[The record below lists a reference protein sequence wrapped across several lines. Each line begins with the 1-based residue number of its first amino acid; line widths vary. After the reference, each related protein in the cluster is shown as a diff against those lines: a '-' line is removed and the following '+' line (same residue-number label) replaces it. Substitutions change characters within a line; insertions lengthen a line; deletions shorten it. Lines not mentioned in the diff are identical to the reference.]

1 MRQHLVDD
9 PDAQPAALEAT
20 EAGWLR
26 LSSRLTREIG
36 RLADRDDL
44 IVQAAP
50 GAGRGSPGCFV
61 PALATI
67 EVDGRLL
74 PAGVDPARARPRRP
88 GDRERYPVL
97 WGVLSHEAGHARHT
111 RWQPPSDASAAT
123 VAAAKLLEEP
133 RAEACQLGRRPGDRR
148 WLRASA
154 TELVLEGE
162 VSDEAVTP
170 WAAAQ
175 AAALVLGRVDGGVL
189 DPDEAAPLTA
199 AVEATLGK
207 ARLAALREVWQAA
220 LEVADDDGDAMLELG
235 RRWCELV
242 DIDPDGPDPDG
253 PGSDSDTGAGGAAG
267 QPAPDQGAA
276 SSDPSGRTEAGRS
289 RSPIAEATRAV
300 LAAVAANDAAEAAA
314 EAAASAAAAG
324 RAAAKAREAASRRHT
339 EDAAATVFAPHTH
352 EGISGPGSRATWT
365 TRPPTPAERAA
376 ARRLARQL
384 RATSHRDRA
393 TTHVTSKAPPGR
405 LQVRAALAADAQR
418 AAGLRPTAEP
428 WLRTVHR
435 HVPSPPL
442 KVGIAVDVSGSM
454 QPFAKPLASAAWIIA
469 QAAGW
474 SDATAATVCFGEQVT
489 AVTRPGQVPAHVRE
503 FSADHGTEVFCQAV
517 DALDGALG
525 LSRAGDGARLLVV
538 VSDGYYT
545 AAQRTG
551 GQIRVR
557 RLLAC
562 GCGVLWIALRKDPK
576 PMDGAQVALLDDPSA
591 AGEVIGIA
599 AKRALRAAP

>member
-26 LSSRLTREIG
+26 LSARLTREIG
-36 RLADRDDL
+36 PLADRDDL

-111 RWQPPSDASAAT
+111 RWQAPDHAPAAT
-123 VAAAKLLEEP
+123 VAAAMLLEEP

-162 VSDEAVTP
+162 APDEAVTS
-170 WAAAQ
+170 WTAAQ
-175 AAALVLGRVDGGVL
+175 AAALMLGRVDAGVL
-189 DPDEAAPLTA
+189 DADEAAPLTA
-199 AVEATLGK
+199 VVEATLG
-207 ARLAALREVWQAA
+207 AERLAALRKVWQAA
-220 LEVADDDGDAMLELG
+220 LEAADDDAEAMLALG
-235 RRWCELV
+235 RCWCELV
-242 DIDPDGPDPDG
+242 GVDPDGPDPDT
-253 PGSDSDTGAGGAAG
+253 DIDAEGGGG
-267 QPAPDQGAA
+267 QPTPDQGAG
-276 SSDPSGRTEAGRS
+276 SDASGRPSAGCP

-300 LAAVAANDAAEAAA
+300 LAAVAANDAEQAAA
-314 EAAASAAAAG
+314 EANAAAAAAG
-324 RAAAKAREAASRRHT
+324 RAAAKAREAASRRHAH
-339 EDAAATVFAPHTH
+339 DAAKVFAPPHTH
-352 EGISGPGSRATWT
+352 DSASGPGTPATWT
-365 TRPPTPAERAA
+365 TRPPTSAERAA

-384 RATSHRDRA
+384 RAASHRDRA
-393 TTHVTSKAPPGR
+393 TTQVTSKAPPGR
-405 LQVRAALAADAQR
+405 LQLRAALAADAQR

-428 WLRTVHR
+428 WVRTVHR

-454 QPFAKPLASAAWIIA
+454 QPFAKPLASAAWILA
-469 QAAGW
+469 QAARW
-474 SDATAATVCFGEQVT
+474 SDATAVTVCFGEQVT
-489 AVTRPGQVPAHVRE
+489 AVTRPGQVPAQVRQ
-503 FSADHGTEVFCQAV
+503 FDAGDATEVFGQAV

-525 LSRAGDGARLLVV
+525 LSRSGDGARLLVV

-545 AAQRTG
+545 TVQRAR
-551 GQIRVR
+551 GQARVR
-557 RLLAC
+557 RLLAA
-562 GCGVLWIALRKDPK
+562 GCGVLWLALRKDPK
-576 PMDGAQVALLDDPSA
+576 PMEGAQVALLDDPSA
-591 AGEVIGIA
+591 AGAVIGA
-599 AKRALRAAP
+599 AAQRALRAAP